1 VPATNITRLWELR
14 RVLLKRSH
22 RINGKLSKLVFRAL
36 FWAFMI
42 LLVSILVPALLADG
56 VVSYLRPWSLY
67 MNSVFEGFYGFV
79 RGASLASLIMLM
91 DLSLLSIAGT
101 MILLNNRGG
110 GDYLTKPQPDNG
122 SHDNSI
128 PIFLQYTL
136 QNYNQSIEKIFEAK
150 HAHLTDILG
159 LSFLVGSVISGVPVL
174 TSPLSMP
181 VHVMKY
187 SWLIGM
193 PHLML
198 QNASYLSFKKED
210 FLLDEEALLRNISRL
225 RGKHVIF
232 ILPTKGGNFSTVK
245 TSAASVIF
253 WREIFEL
260 NYGKVVRISQWI
272 VCEQEDYEANVE
284 EYEKLASMGSRI
296 IVVPRYFSTP
306 NGTCYKARALTY
318 AHKVLVEE
326 GLANRDTWIYHQ
338 DDETKV
344 GEDTILGIMDYI
356 ANAGEKDIYAA
367 GIINYS
373 DSLTYTP
380 SRAQEPSRSYD
391 DFRILFTTKTNGKLS
406 FGHHG
411 SHLLVRADIEVDI
424 GWDFGD
430 VRTEDWMFG
439 LMMWQRYKPG
449 KTILKGFGYE
459 KPPLSARGLLK
470 QRRRWA
476 YGAMQI
482 IRDKRVMLRFRLAAL
497 YGVISWFSGLPS
509 IVAFILTLIHPTGG
523 LFPGS
528 GFIAGFTWYSLY
540 RYYSAG
546 YSLNELYIAGRESNG
561 GLAGKFRKT
570 VAIIGGMMLEALAP
584 WYALIRP
591 PKGFEVIKKDDDI
604 REPINV
610 ERKRV
615 EVVAS

>member
-1 VPATNITRLWELR
+1 MKKVVRKGCGNLF
-14 RVLLKRSH
+14 
-22 RINGKLSKLVFRAL
+22 KLVFRAL
-36 FWAFMI
+36 FWNFAI
-42 LLVSILVPALLADG
+42 LLTSILVPALLITDG
-56 VVSYLRPWSLY
+56 LPYLRPWSLY
-67 MNSVFEGFYGFV
+67 VNSVFEGFYGLV
-79 RGASLASLIMLM
+79 RGAPLASIIMLM
-91 DLSLLSIAGT
+91 DLSLFSMAAT

-110 GDYLTKPQPDNG
+110 VNNFKEYQLDNG
-122 SHDNSI
+122 SHNNNA
-128 PIFLQYTL
+128 PIFLQYTV
-136 QNYNQSIEKIFEAK
+136 QNYNRSIEKIFGVK
-150 HAHLTDILG
+150 HAHLIDMLG
-159 LSFLVGSVISGVPVL
+159 FSFLVGSVISGVPIL

-181 VHVMKY
+181 IHVMKY
-187 SWLIGM
+187 SWLIGT

-198 QNASYLSFKKED
+198 QNIGYLSFKKED
-210 FLLDEEALLRNISRL
+210 FLLDERAFSRNIDRL

-232 ILPTKGGNFSTVK
+232 ILPTKSGSFSTVK
-245 TSAASVIF
+245 TSAESVIF
-253 WREIFEL
+253 WKDIFEL
-260 NYGKVVRISQWI
+260 NYGKAVRISQWI
-272 VCEQEDYEANVE
+272 VCEQEDYEANLE

-296 IVVPRYFSTP
+296 IIVPRDFSTP
-306 NGTCYKARALTY
+306 NGTRYKARALTY

-344 GEDTILGIMDYI
+344 GEDTVLGIMDYI
-356 ANAGEKDIYAA
+356 ANADENDIYAA
-367 GIINYS
+367 GVINYS

-411 SHLLVRADIEVDI
+411 SHLLVRADIEVGI

-439 LMMWQRYKPG
+439 LMMWQKHKPG

-482 IRDKRVMLRFRLAAL
+482 IRDKRIKPRFRLTAL
-497 YGVISWFSGLPS
+497 YGMVSWLSGLPS
-509 IVAFILTLIHPTGG
+509 LMAFILALIHPTGG

-546 YSLNELYIAGRESNG
+546 YGLNEIYIAGRERNG
-561 GLAGKFRKT
+561 SLAGKFRKIA
-570 VAIIGGMMLEALAP
+570 AIIGGMVLEALAP

-591 PKGFEVIKKDDDI
+591 PKGFEVIRKDDDI
-604 REPINV
+604 REPISI
-610 ERKRV
+610 ERQRV
-615 EVVAS
+615 EIVAS